1 MSQRIL
7 IAGAGMTG
15 LTAAYRLQKRARAA
29 GLAPEIIVV
38 DKDDRL
44 GGKTQTDVIDGMII
58 EHGPDSFVTTKPW
71 LKDLCGELG
80 LPVTGTNPKIHT
92 TYIYHKGRLESL
104 PVGMQMMI
112 PTEVWPF
119 VKTRLLSPLG
129 KLRAAM
135 EPFIPIKKDNAD
147 ESIGSFVSR
156 RFGREVLENVAGPL
170 MGGIYGGDWD
180 SVSLKSTF
188 PMFMK
193 MEQEQGSL
201 LLAAQRSKRER
212 AVKPKGP
219 TGFSTFMTVPSGL
232 SAITAA
238 LIKASEGVTYRTRV
252 TLTALAPAAGRYVA
266 TLSTGEKLEA
276 DAVVLALPAYV
287 TAPLVMGYLPEV
299 AGELDQIPYNSSVV
313 VALAYNRVDVAHS
326 LNASGFLVPSTE
338 PIELTASTWVSSK
351 WAHAA
356 PPDKALLRC
365 FLGRAGDKDWTKESD
380 TAILAA
386 VQTGLEQTMGLKAQP
401 VVTRI
406 FRWARSMSQYR
417 VGHLD
422 RMDRV
427 DNLMQAA
434 PGLYLAGAAFRGV
447 GLPDCVREGTTAAE
461 RVAKHLG
468 W

>member
-1 MSQRIL
+1 
-7 IAGAGMTG
+7 MTG
-15 LTAAYRLQKRARAA
+15 LTAAYQLRKRARAA
-29 GLAPEIIVV
+29 GLSPEIIVV
-38 DKDDRL
+38 ERDDRL
-44 GGKTQTDVIDGMII
+44 GGKTQTDVINGMVI

-71 LKDLCGELG
+71 LKDLCDELG
-80 LPVTGTNPKIHT
+80 LPVTGTNPKINT
-92 TYIYHKGRLESL
+92 TYIYHNGRLESL

-119 VKTRLLSPLG
+119 VKTRLISPLG
-129 KLRAAM
+129 KLRAAL
-135 EPFIPIKKDNAD
+135 EPLIPIKQDNAD

-180 SVSLKSTF
+180 RVSLKSTF

-193 MEQEQGSL
+193 MEQEKGSL
-201 LLAAQRSKRER
+201 LLAAQKSKREQ
-212 AVKPKGP
+212 AAKPKGP

-232 SAITAA
+232 NTITEA
-238 LIKASEGVTYRTRV
+238 LTKASAGVIYRTGV
-252 TLTALAPAAGRYVA
+252 TLTEVAPVAGRYIA
-266 TLSTGEKLEA
+266 SLSTGEQIAA
-276 DAVVLALPAYV
+276 DAVVLALPAFV
-287 TAPLVMGYLPEV
+287 TADLVKSHLPAV

-313 VALAYNRVDVAHS
+313 VALGYNRADIAHP
-326 LNASGFLVPSTE
+326 LNASGFLVPASE
-338 PIELTASTWVSSK
+338 PLELTASTWVSSK

-365 FLGRAGDKDWTKESD
+365 FLGRSGGKDWTKESD
-380 TAILAA
+380 EAILAA
-386 VQTGLEQTMGLKAQP
+386 VRTGLEQTMGLKAQP
-401 VVTRI
+401 IVTRI
-406 FRWARSMSQYR
+406 FRWVRAMSQYR

-427 DNLMQAA
+427 DELMQAA